1 MLTHHTGCGRLAWG
15 EFCACFI
22 KCVLL
27 THLAP
32 VAVVYD
38 GGGVYLGGGSSKAA
52 MLVSVAGGVATAGGA
67 EATECVGESG
77 GSVMSSCVMVGR

>member
-1 MLTHHTGCGRLAWG
+1 MVGLWCIVCLLYDL
-15 EFCACFI
+15 CAI
-22 KCVLL
+22 WLS

-52 MLVSVAGGVATAGGA
+52 TLVSVAGVVVISGGA
-67 EATECVGESG
+67 EVTECGGESG
-77 GSVMSSCVMVGR
+77 GSVTS

>member
-1 MLTHHTGCGRLAWG
+1 MLTDWLWQAWG
-15 EFCACFI
+15 AFCAC
-22 KCVLL
+22 VLS

-67 EATECVGESG
+67 EVTECVGESR
-77 GSVMSSCVMVGR
+77 GSVTSSCVMVGRYSSWMR

>member
-1 MLTHHTGCGRLAWG
+1 MCLLYDLCAFRLS
-15 EFCACFI
+15 
-22 KCVLL
+22 

-52 MLVSVAGGVATAGGA
+52 MLVSVTGVVAVTGGA
-67 EATECVGESG
+67 EVTECTGESG
-77 GSVMSSCVMVGR
+77 GSVMS

>member
-1 MLTHHTGCGRLAWG
+1 
-15 EFCACFI
+15 
-22 KCVLL
+22 VLS

-52 MLVSVAGGVATAGGA
+52 MLVSVAGVATAGGA
-67 EATECVGESG
+67 EVTECVGESRV
-77 GSVMSSCVMVGR
+77 SVTSSCVMVGRYSSWMR

>member
-1 MLTHHTGCGRLAWG
+1 MLS
-15 EFCACFI
+15 
-22 KCVLL
+22 

-67 EATECVGESG
+67 EATECVGESR
-77 GSVMSSCVMVGR
+77 GSVTSSCVMVGR